1 MINLV
6 ILGSTG
12 SIGTQA
18 LALADMHPELI
29 KIRGLAANSGGEA
42 FKRQIAKY
50 KPDYAALA
58 NKEAAAGLNFE
69 GVHIL
74 SGPEGICELA
84 SLECADV
91 VLVAV
96 VGIAG
101 LDAVLAA
108 LKAGK
113 RVALANK
120 EALVAGGECVMK
132 LAGGRAGER
141 LLPVDS
147 EHSAIFQCLNGEN
160 IGSLERLILTA
171 SGGPLLN
178 YTGSL
183 KDVTV
188 EQALSHPNWSMGP
201 KISVD
206 SATLMNKGL
215 EVIEARWLF
224 DVPGEKIEVSIH
236 PESIVH
242 SMIEFRDGAVMAQ
255 LGCPDMRVAIMY
267 ALTYPQRQPTGVDRL
282 DFGRLLNLSFLP
294 PDTGRFPCLE
304 LAYQALKMGGTA
316 PAVLNGANEEAVKA
330 FLSKRIGFGDIPV
343 IIEHTISRVGTMPA
357 EDVDAVHEADRAS
370 RIVAG
375 EIIKQLG
382 FGS

>member
-101 LDAVLAA
+101 LDSVLAA

-147 EHSAIFQCLNGEN
+147 EHSAIFQSLQGEN
-160 IGSLERLILTA
+160 GNRIAKILLTA
-171 SGGPLLN
+171 SGGPFRGKKPEDLAHIQ
-178 YTGSL
+178 
-183 KDVTV
+183 V
-188 EQALSHPNWSMGP
+188 EDALRHPNWTMGR
-201 KISVD
+201 KITID
-206 SATLMNKGL
+206 SSTLVNKGL
-215 EVIEARWLF
+215 EVMEAKWLF
-224 DVPGEKIEVSIH
+224 DVELEQIEVVVHPQSVIH
-236 PESIVH
+236 SAVQYE
-242 SMIEFRDGAVMAQ
+242 DGAVIAQ
-255 LGCPDMRVAIMY
+255 LGTPDMRLPIQL
-267 ALTYPQRQPTGVDRL
+267 ALTYPERIPSPVERL
-282 DFGRLLNLSFLP
+282 DLLSCGPLTFSP
-294 PDTGRFPCLE
+294 PDTENFPCLA
-304 LAYQALKMGGTA
+304 LARDCAKAGGTA
-316 PAVLNGANEEAVKA
+316 CPAMNGANEEAVA
-330 FLSKRIGFGDIPV
+330 MFLNDKIGFYDIYRLV
-343 IIEHTISRVGTMPA
+343 NA
-357 EDVDAVHEADRAS
+357 AVPQGPFIADPTLEQILEADRLAREAVRVNS
-370 RIVAG
+370 
-375 EIIKQLG
+375 
-382 FGS
+382 

>member
-330 FLSKRIGFGDIPV
+330 FLGKRIGFGDIPV

-357 EDVDAVHEADRAS
+357 EDVDAVHELS
-370 RIVAG
+370 LIH
-375 EIIKQLG
+375 I
-382 FGS
+382 

>member
-1 MINLV
+1 MRKIAL
-6 ILGSTG
+6 LGSTG

-18 LALADMHPELI
+18 LDVAARHADRFQIIALTANTNAEKLFAQARQFHP
-29 KIRGLAANSGGEA
+29 RMCGLVREPES
-42 FKRQIAKY
+42 I
-50 KPDYAALA
+50 PDDL
-58 NKEAAAGLNFE
+58 KHIDWVFGPECLKAAATL
-69 GVHIL
+69 
-74 SGPEGICELA
+74 PE
-84 SLECADV
+84 ADD
-91 VLVAV
+91 VLVSV
-96 VGIAG
+96 VGFAG
-101 LDAVLAA
+101 LPAVMDALG
-108 LKAGK
+108 AGK
-113 RVALANK
+113 RVLLANK
-120 EALVAGGECVMK
+120 EALVAGGALVTEAARK
-132 LAGGRAGER
+132 AGKP

-330 FLSKRIGFGDIPV
+330 FLGKRIGFGDIPV

>member
-132 LAGGRAGER
+132 LASGRAGNR

-160 IGSLERLILTA
+160 IDSLERLILTA

-183 KDVTV
+183 KNVTV

-201 KISVD
+201 KISID

-224 DVPGEKIEVSIH
+224 DMSEDKIDVVIH
-236 PESIVH
+236 PESVVH
-242 SMIEFRDGAVMAQ
+242 SMTEFRDGAVMAQ
-255 LGCPDMRVAIMY
+255 MGYPDMRVAIMY
-267 ALTYPQRQPTGVDRL
+267 ALTYPGRQVTGVKKV
-282 DFGRLLNLSFLP
+282 DFKLPFNLSFMP
-294 PDTGRFPCLE
+294 PDTQRFPCLS
-304 LAYQALKMGGTA
+304 LAYHALKMGGTA

-330 FLSKRIGFGDIPV
+330 FLGKRIGFGDIPV

-375 EIIKQLG
+375 GIIKQIG

>member
-6 ILGSTG
+6 VLGSTG

-29 KIRGLAANSGGEA
+29 KIRGLAAGTGGEV

-58 NKEAAAGLNFE
+58 DKEAAAGLNIE
-69 GVHIL
+69 GVRVL
-74 SGPEGICELA
+74 SGSEGICELA
-84 SLECADV
+84 SLECADII
-91 VLVAV
+91 LVAI

-120 EALVAGGECVMK
+120 EAIVAGGECVMK
-132 LAGGRAGER
+132 LAGGRAGNK

-160 IGSLERLILTA
+160 IDSLERLILTA

-183 KDVTV
+183 KNVTV

-201 KISVD
+201 KISID

-224 DVPGEKIEVSIH
+224 DMSEDKIDVVIH
-236 PESIVH
+236 PESVVH
-242 SMIEFRDGAVMAQ
+242 SMTEFRDGAVMAQ
-255 LGCPDMRVAIMY
+255 MGYPDMRVAIMY
-267 ALTYPQRQPTGVDRL
+267 ALTYPGRQVTGVKKV
-282 DFGRLLNLSFLP
+282 DFKLPFNLSFMP
-294 PDTGRFPCLE
+294 PDTQRFPCLS
-304 LAYQALKMGGTA
+304 LAYHALKMGGTA

-330 FLSKRIGFGDIPV
+330 FLNKRISFGDIPV
-343 IIEHTISRVGTMPA
+343 IIEHTISRVGTMSA
-357 EDVDAVHEADRAS
+357 EDIKAVYEADRAS

-375 EIIKQLG
+375 EIIKQIG